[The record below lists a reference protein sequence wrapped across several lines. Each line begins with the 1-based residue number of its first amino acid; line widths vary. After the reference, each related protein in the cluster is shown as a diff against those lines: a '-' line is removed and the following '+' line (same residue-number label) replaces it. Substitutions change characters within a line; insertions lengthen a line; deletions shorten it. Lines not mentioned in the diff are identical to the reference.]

1 MEGRGGAVNAGKG
14 RGGGAVNAGAA
25 QVSRMQVGTEAT
37 GALASISSST
47 RLNDMYYKIS
57 SEPRTSSIFGTE
69 GV

>member
-1 MEGRGGAVNAGKG
+1 VEGRGGAVNAGKG

-47 RLNDMYYKIS
+47 RLNDIYYKNQF
-57 SEPRTSSIFGTE
+57 RAQNVIFSFLGD
-69 GV
+69 